1 MVENVVLSSAY
12 VNDGIDVET
21 SKSTQIIR
29 KIDATSLLLIFF
41 VIVPPSS
48 IKLLYLLYKI

>member
-29 KIDATSLLLIFF
+29 KIDVTSLLLIFF
-41 VIVPPSS
+41 VIVPPSP